1 MAFDEKLDQRVR
13 KMLENK
19 NISYEAKLMMGGVCY
34 IMNDKMLAGI
44 SKDKLMAR
52 IDPEIHE
59 QLVAGEGVTE
69 MDMTGRHMKGLV
81 FVLPKATS
89 DDKLLEKWM
98 DLCIDY
104 NPKAPLSKKKQK
116 KNK

>member
-13 KMLENK
+13 KILENK
-19 NISYEAKLMMGGVCY
+19 KVDYEAKLMMGGVCY
-34 IMNDKMLAGI
+34 LMNDKMLAGI

-59 QLVAGEGVTE
+59 QLVAGDGVME

-81 FVLPKATS
+81 FVLPKATA
-89 DDKLLEKWM
+89 DDNTLGKWLDM
-98 DLCIDY
+98 CIAY
-104 NPKAPLSKKKQK
+104 NPKAPLSKKKQQK
-116 KNK
+116 KK